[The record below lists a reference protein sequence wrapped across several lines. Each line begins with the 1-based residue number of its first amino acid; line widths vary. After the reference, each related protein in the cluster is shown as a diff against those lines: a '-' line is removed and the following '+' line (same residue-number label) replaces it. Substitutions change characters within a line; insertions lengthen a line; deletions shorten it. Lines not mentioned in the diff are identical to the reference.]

1 MLTLIVF
8 MKKLFLQLII
18 IGCTISLTKI
28 ELSLWPDLWKG
39 DEAVEEESDEEEESS
54 EDGEEEEESE
64 SESGEDTASE
74 RSGATPGTIWPS
86 VHFSA

>member
-1 MLTLIVF
+1 
-8 MKKLFLQLII
+8 MKKLLLQLII
-18 IGCTISLTKI
+18 IECTKPTKI

-39 DEAVEEESDEEEESS
+39 DEAAEEESDEEEEGEEESF

-64 SESGEDTASE
+64 SGSGEDTASE

-86 VHFSA
+86 VRFSA